1 MQSSPPETQSSS
13 ASKPEAARSPV
24 TADDQAYAD
33 ALRGVGLAPDLV
45 GEELVRVARKARPE
59 PVIERTIDMIE
70 AYYEANGDHA
80 LSQTRRSVDRYLCQ
94 RADEAVGTTALL
106 NHLGALAPELGEIAL
121 ERIGGG
127 EEGPLVLRAGEHFA
141 ALLDDYE
148 ENLET
153 GEIDLRDIEVA
164 RQGQAVTL
172 RGLVRALNALLER
185 FGVRERMVPLR
196 SDADREV
203 YVALP
208 LTEALELA
216 RLGHLEEDSA
226 EDVMELGCW

>member
-1 MQSSPPETQSSS
+1 MQSSPPETHVANSSPPS
-13 ASKPEAARSPV
+13 ARSSV
-24 TADDQAYAD
+24 TSEDQAFAD
-33 ALRGVGLAPDLV
+33 ALRAVGLAPDLA
-45 GEELVRVARKARPE
+45 GEELARVCRAARSE
-59 PVIERTIDMIE
+59 PGIPRQIDLLE
-70 AYYEANGDHA
+70 AYYEAAGDDA
-80 LSQTRRSVDRYLCQ
+80 LSHTRRGVDRFLCQ
-94 RADEAVGTTALL
+94 RVGEPIGTSALL

-127 EEGPLVLRAGEHFA
+127 DEGPLVLRAGEHFA

-153 GEIDLRDIEVA
+153 GEIDLRDVEA
-164 RQGQAVTL
+164 ANQGQAVTL
-172 RGLVRALNALLER
+172 RGLVRAVNGLLER
-185 FGVRERMVPLR
+185 YGVRERLVPLR
-196 SDADREV
+196 SDEDREI

-216 RLGHLEEDSA
+216 RQGFLEEENA

>member
-1 MQSSPPETQSSS
+1 MQSSPPETHVAKSSPPS
-13 ASKPEAARSPV
+13 ARPSPV
-24 TADDQAYAD
+24 TSEDQAFAD
-33 ALRGVGLAPDLV
+33 ALRAVGLAPDLV
-45 GEELVRVARKARPE
+45 GEELVRVARAARPT
-59 PVIERTIDMIE
+59 PGIERTIDLVE
-70 AYYEANGDHA
+70 AYYEGGGEEAV
-80 LSQTRRSVDRYLCQ
+80 SQARRSVDRYLCQ
-94 RADEAVGTTALL
+94 RAGDAIGTTALL

-127 EEGPLVLRAGEHFA
+127 DEGPLVLRAGEHFA

-153 GEIDLRDIEVA
+153 GEIDLRDIETA

-185 FGVRERMVPLR
+185 FSVRERMVPLR
-196 SDADREV
+196 SDADREI

-216 RLGHLEEDSA
+216 RGGHLEEENA

>member
-1 MQSSPPETQSSS
+1 MQSSPPETQKASSS
-13 ASKPEAARSPV
+13 TANVRAV
-24 TADDQAYAD
+24 TPDDQSYAD
-33 ALRGVGLAPDLV
+33 ALRAVGLAPDLH
-45 GEELVRVARKARPE
+45 GEELSRVAKLARSQPG
-59 PVIERTIDMIE
+59 IERQMDLLE
-70 AYYEANGDHA
+70 AYYEAAGDEA
-80 LSQTRRSVDRYLCQ
+80 LSNTRRSVDRFLCQ
-94 RADEAVGTTALL
+94 RADASLGTTALL
-106 NHLGALAPELGEIAL
+106 DHLGALAPELGEIAL

-153 GEIDLRDIEVA
+153 GDIDLRDIEAA
-164 RQGQAVTL
+164 REGQAVTL
-172 RGLVRALNALLER
+172 RGLVRALNALLDR

-196 SDADREV
+196 SDAEREV

-216 RLGHLEEDSA
+216 RAGHLEEDSA

>member
-1 MQSSPPETQSSS
+1 MQSSPPESTVAPSSS
-13 ASKPEAARSPV
+13 PPSSPV
-24 TADDQAYAD
+24 TRDDQDFAN
-33 ALRGVGLAPDLV
+33 ALRGAGLAPDLV
-45 GEELVRVARKARPE
+45 GEELTRVARRARAE
-59 PVIERTIDMIE
+59 PLIERQADMLE
-70 AYYEANGDHA
+70 AYYDANGDES
-80 LSQTRRSVDRYLCQ
+80 LSGTRRSVDRFLCQ
-94 RADEAVGTTALL
+94 RADVPVGTTALL

-153 GEIDLRDIEVA
+153 GEIDLRDVEAA
-164 RQGQAVTL
+164 RGGQAVTL
-172 RGLVRALNALLER
+172 RGLVRALNGLLER
-185 FGVRERMVPLR
+185 FGVRERLVPLR
-196 SDADREV
+196 SDADREM

-216 RLGHLEEDSA
+216 RQGYLEDDDA
-226 EDVMELGCW
+226 AAVMELGCW

>member
-1 MQSSPPETQSSS
+1 MQSSPPETHVADGSPS
-13 ASKPEAARSPV
+13 PTRSPL
-24 TADDQAYAD
+24 TAEDQAFAD
-33 ALRGVGLAPDLV
+33 AFRGVGLAPDLV
-45 GEELVRVARKARPE
+45 GEELLRVARVARSE
-59 PVIERTIDMIE
+59 PGIERTMDLVE
-70 AYYEANGDHA
+70 AYYEAAGDDA
-80 LSQTRRSVDRYLCQ
+80 LSQARRSVDRYLCQ
-94 RADEAVGTTALL
+94 HAGDAVGTTALL

-153 GEIDLRDIEVA
+153 GEIDLRDIEAA

-196 SDADREV
+196 SDADREI
-203 YVALP
+203 YIALP

-216 RLGHLEEDSA
+216 RAGHLEEESA